1 MLLPGALYII
11 NKKSK
16 ENAMP
21 DNDLNEEQ
29 YIEGQLEA
37 LDGERQAI
45 QEQYDAGNLSEKDY
59 KVLLAKNEYLVAQI
73 KERNQQ
79 AQDKS
84 REQIFERK
92 RDRFND

>member
-1 MLLPGALYII
+1 
-11 NKKSK
+11 
-16 ENAMP
+16 MP
-21 DNDLNEEQ
+21 DNDMNEEK

-37 LDGERQAI
+37 LDGERDAI

-79 AQDKS
+79 SQDKS